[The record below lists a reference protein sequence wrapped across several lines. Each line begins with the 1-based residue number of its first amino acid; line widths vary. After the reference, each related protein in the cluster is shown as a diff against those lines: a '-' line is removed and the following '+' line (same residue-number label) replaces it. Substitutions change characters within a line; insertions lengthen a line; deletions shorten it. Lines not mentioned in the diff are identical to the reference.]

1 MSGLEEK
8 VSNIIRDIR
17 WVIST
22 ATKPDDEEFK
32 LTSRFILL
40 LVFIAGAFQL
50 VFHIAGV
57 YLRSAITGTPAA
69 TLGDPVKESMA
80 VLSSMVVILV
90 GMLYLMFKLR

>member
-8 VSNIIRDIR
+8 TSNTIRDIR

-22 ATKPDDEEFK
+22 AAKPDDEEFR
-32 LTSRFILL
+32 LTSRFIVL

-50 VFHIAGV
+50 VFHIASV
-57 YLRSAITGTPAA
+57 YLRSAITKTPID
-69 TLGDPVKESMA
+69 TLGDPVKESIA
-80 VLSSMVVILV
+80 VMTSMVVILI